1 MNSLLTLLGD
11 SLRNHTDFTTGNEQ
25 AENFPEVKVINN
37 LASGVNANFIGVKVG
52 DVTNDANPTNATA
65 SSEVRNGGTLTFG
78 VADQNLV
85 AGQEY
90 KVNFTAKDFTNILG
104 YQYTIGYDV
113 DALEF
118 VGLEGKA
125 ADISADNF
133 GLTNLERGKITTSW
147 NGKSATTLSADET
160 MFTVTFKATKSG
172 KLSKAINVNS
182 SLTPAVAFNSNE
194 ETMDVALEFNSNNGT
209 VAASNFELL
218 QNNPNPF
225 KESTT
230 ISFILPAAGKAT
242 LSIYTVDGK
251 VVKTIQGD
259 FAQGMNNVVINRS
272 EISAAGVLYY
282 QLDTDTD
289 SAVRKMII
297 IE

>member
-1 MNSLLTLLGD
+1 
-11 SLRNHTDFTTGNEQ
+11 
-25 AENFPEVKVINN
+25 
-37 LASGVNANFIGVKVG
+37 
-52 DVTNDANPTNATA
+52 
-65 SSEVRNGGTLTFG
+65 
-78 VADQNLV
+78 
-85 AGQEY
+85 
-90 KVNFTAKDFTNILG
+90 
-104 YQYTIGYDV
+104 
-113 DALEF
+113 
-118 VGLEGKA
+118 
-125 ADISADNF
+125 
-133 GLTNLERGKITTSW
+133 
-147 NGKSATTLSADET
+147 